1 MIYPVV
7 AYGDPILRKPAQEIP
22 NDSSINLPEIIQ
34 NMFET
39 MHHSEGVGLAAP
51 QVGLGLRLFVVDGT
65 SMEEDEAGMK
75 NFIQTFINPTMLE
88 QNGKEWSMTEGCLSI
103 PNIREDVFRK
113 EKIKLRYFD
122 EQWNEHIEEFGG
134 LKARIIQ
141 HEYDHLEGVLF
152 IDYLSNLKKRLLQN
166 KLKNISKGKVDTDY
180 KMRFP
185 AASAK
190 R

>member
-1 MIYPVV
+1 MIYPIV
-7 AYGDPILRKPAQEIP
+7 AYGDPILRKPAQEIS
-22 NDSSINLPEIIQ
+22 NDFSTNLSEIIQ

-51 QVGLGLRLFVVDGT
+51 QVGLSLRLFVVDGT

-75 NFIQTFINPTMLE
+75 DFVKTFINPTLLE
-88 QNGKEWSMTEGCLSI
+88 EKGEEWAMTEGCLSI
-103 PNIREDVFRK
+103 PNIREDVSRK
-113 EKIKLRYFD
+113 KTLKLRYFD
-122 EQWNEHIEEFGG
+122 EHWNEHIEEFTG

-185 AASAK
+185 AASA
-190 R
+190 RR